1 MTQLSSH
8 ITHSFLLQ
16 TSYFLLFIYFPYTGE
31 YCACPDFLTSKRKN
45 MKRLPIV
52 ALAVCFAGLVACN
65 QASAGGSFNQ
75 QARLDNLEKDFKQVK
90 EEFEIIKYALDK
102 RGISL
107 EQARAEMEADNK
119 VWDIPD
125 EDSPVFGNTKNP
137 KLTIVEFTEFQCP
150 YCSRIAPVM
159 KELNEKYPD
168 KIKFVYK
175 HFPLS
180 FHSNARSAAAS
191 SIAAHKQGKFWEYR
205 YALAPH
211 SRELGDSIYV
221 EVAKQV
227 GLNIEQFKK
236 DMVLDSAMNARIDK
250 DFQLGTEVGV
260 QGTPNFY
267 INGKRQDR
275 FSPELVEKLL
285 KEAK

>member
-1 MTQLSSH
+1 
-8 ITHSFLLQ
+8 
-16 TSYFLLFIYFPYTGE
+16 
-31 YCACPDFLTSKRKN
+31 
-45 MKRLPIV
+45 MKRISIV
-52 ALAVCFAGLVACN
+52 AMAILTASLVACN
-65 QASAGGSFNQ
+65 QAAAGGSFNQ
-75 QARLDNLEKDFKQVK
+75 QARLDSLEKDFNVLK
-90 EEFEIIKYALDK
+90 EEFEVIKYALDK

-125 EDSPVFGNTKNP
+125 EDSPVFGNAKNP

-180 FHSNARSAAAS
+180 FHSNAKAAAAS
-191 SIAAHKQGKFWEYR
+191 AIAAQKQGKFWEYR

-211 SRELGDSIYV
+211 SRELSDSTYLA
-221 EVAKQV
+221 VAKEI
-227 GLNIEQFKK
+227 GLDVEKFKK
-236 DMVLDSAMNARIDK
+236 EMALDSAMEARIDK
-250 DFQLGTEVGV
+250 DFQLGVQVGV

-275 FSPELVEKLL
+275 FSADLVEKLL

>member
-1 MTQLSSH
+1 
-8 ITHSFLLQ
+8 
-16 TSYFLLFIYFPYTGE
+16 
-31 YCACPDFLTSKRKN
+31 
-45 MKRLPIV
+45 MKRLS
-52 ALAVCFAGLVACN
+52 LFAMAILVSSFVACN

-75 QARLDNLEKDFKQVK
+75 QARLDSLQKKVTELESDLKAVAFILEKATGKT
-90 EEFEIIKYALDK
+90 LDDAK
-102 RGISL
+102 K
-107 EQARAEMEADNK
+107 EMEEANK
-119 VWDIPD
+119 IWDIPD
-125 EDSPVFGNTKNP
+125 DESPVFGNSKNP

-159 KELNEKYPD
+159 QELNKKYPNE
-168 KIKFVYK
+168 IKFVYK

-180 FHSNARSAAAS
+180 FHSNAKAAAAS
-191 SIAAHKQGKFWEYR
+191 SIAAQKQGKFWEYR

-211 SRELGDSIYV
+211 SRELSDSIYLA
-221 EVAKQV
+221 VAKEV

-250 DFQLGTEVGV
+250 DFQLGVKVGV

-275 FSPELVEKLL
+275 FSPDLVEKLL
-285 KEAK
+285 KETK